1 MSKEIETIQFPPYYP
16 NVFIQALENDVNPIA
31 GKATQINYNAD
42 IISLVNDNLLWADI
56 ESLVNIFKEI
66 DYKILLEVYEI
77 IDSDDVLAEEL
88 MKEHEI
94 NYSTFSPNWLMSL
107 AIRLSD
113 LDNKEE
119 KEILK
124 KSKKYLNDNYIIE
137 SKVLIFPSQAF
148 GPSNNARN
156 VSQKNDYYALK
167 FWKLTSKNKSKLTKE
182 ERKNLQIIDTPL
194 MIFLGLFKLNLTANN
209 YQSGQFSYNW
219 QNQTFKE
226 LTNHK
231 LLKNYSKQDRF
242 YVTAKYR
249 SEKNEKIIDMSVLR
263 EIASLLNQ
271 GSKNFKVNETVYEVK
286 NI

>member
-1 MSKEIETIQFPPYYP
+1 
-16 NVFIQALENDVNPIA
+16 
-31 GKATQINYNAD
+31 
-42 IISLVNDNLLWADI
+42 
-56 ESLVNIFKEI
+56 
-66 DYKILLEVYEI
+66 
-77 IDSDDVLAEEL
+77 
-88 MKEHEI
+88 
-94 NYSTFSPNWLMSL
+94 MSL

-137 SKVLIFPSQAF
+137 SKVLIFPSQAL
-148 GPSNNARN
+148 GPSKNARN

-167 FWKLTSKNKSKLTKE
+167 FWKLTSKNKSKLTKDE
-182 ERKNLQIIDTPL
+182 QKNLQIIDTPL
-194 MIFLGLFKLNLTANN
+194 MLFLGLFKLNLTANS
-209 YQSGQFSYNW
+209 YQSGQSTYNW

-242 YVTAKYR
+242 YVTTLYR
-249 SEKNEKIIDMSVLR
+249 SERNEKIMDMSVLR
-263 EIASLLNQ
+263 EIATLLNQ
-271 GSKNFKVNETVYEVK
+271 GSKNFKVNETLYSVK

>member
-1 MSKEIETIQFPPYYP
+1 MWKEIETIHFPPYYP
-16 NVFIQALENDVNPIA
+16 NVFIEALENKVSRIA
-31 GKATQINYNAD
+31 GEATQISYNAD
-42 IISLVNDNLLWADI
+42 IISLVNDNLQWVDI
-56 ESLVNIFKEI
+56 DTLVNIFKEI

-77 IDSDDVLAEEL
+77 IDSEDVLAEEL
-88 MKEHEI
+88 AKEHEI

-137 SKVLIFPSQAF
+137 SKVLIFPSQAL
-148 GPSNNARN
+148 GPSKNARN
-156 VSQKNDYYALK
+156 ASQKNDYYALK
-167 FWKLTSKNKSKLTKE
+167 FWKLTSKNKSKLTRDEQK
-182 ERKNLQIIDTPL
+182 KLQIIDTPL
-194 MIFLGLFKLNLTANN
+194 MLFIGLFKLNLTANS
-209 YQSGQFSYNW
+209 YQSGQSTYNW

-242 YVTAKYR
+242 YVTALYR
-249 SEKNEKIIDMSVLR
+249 SEKNEKIMDMSVLR
-263 EIASLLNQ
+263 EIATLLNQ
-271 GSKNFKVNETVYEVK
+271 GSKNFKVNETLYSVK

>member
-16 NVFIQALENDVNPIA
+16 NVFIQSLENNVNPIA

-56 ESLVNIFKEI
+56 ESLVNIFKQI

-209 YQSGQFSYNW
+209 YQSGQFTYNW

-231 LLKNYSKQDRF
+231 ILKNYSKQDRY

-271 GSKNFKVNETVYEVK
+271 GSKNFKVNETYYEVK